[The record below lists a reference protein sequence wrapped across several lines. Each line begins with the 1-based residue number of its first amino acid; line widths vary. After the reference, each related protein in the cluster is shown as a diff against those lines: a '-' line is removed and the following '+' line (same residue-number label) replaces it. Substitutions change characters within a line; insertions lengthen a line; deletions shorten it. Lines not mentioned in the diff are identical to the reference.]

1 MTSSVLIP
9 LLTLACMCSA
19 QDLSETLLTT
29 AQWSVRTPE
38 NNSNHCLL
46 ASGNFTLVLP
56 NMNEDKT
63 AMVQVN
69 RTWVVPANAT
79 AKGACGEL
87 SSELSLHWL
96 DEVSGKQN
104 VMNLVISKVGRLAA
118 LTGIFTRLHTG
129 ADKKEEIEMSGQID
143 LKDFN
148 TLVWPI
154 RYGLSCPVL
163 LQYPLYHAPNPI
175 SETFALPSG
184 FGGVVS
190 QETQQTPMAYLVVE
204 NIKLEAFREVT
215 LVDQFPE
222 SMSQEFYR
230 RKWECEFHMTFDW
243 APIAVGGGLACL
255 VSFMLGAFL
264 CKSSIGCGDGA
275 RREKYEKF

>member
-1 MTSSVLIP
+1 MTSTVLLP
-9 LLTLACMCSA
+9 LLSLVCMCSS

-29 AQWSVRTPE
+29 SQWSVRTPE
-38 NNSNHCLL
+38 NSSNHCLL

-56 NMNEDKT
+56 QMNEDKT
-63 AMVQVN
+63 SIVQVN
-69 RTWVVPANAT
+69 RTWVVPKNAT
-79 AKGACGEL
+79 AKGICGEL
-87 SSELSLHWL
+87 ASELSLHWL
-96 DEVSGKQN
+96 DAASGKKN
-104 VMNLVISKVGRLAA
+104 VMNLVITKVGRLAA

-129 ADKKEEIEMSGQID
+129 AGKEEIEMSGQID

-163 LQYPLYHAPNPI
+163 LQYPLYHAPNPM
-175 SETFALPSG
+175 SETLTLTSSG
-184 FGGVVS
+184 SIVS
-190 QETQQTPMAYLVVE
+190 QETHQTPMAFLVVE
-204 NIKLEAFREVT
+204 NIKLEAFRDVT
-215 LVDQFPE
+215 LVDQYPE